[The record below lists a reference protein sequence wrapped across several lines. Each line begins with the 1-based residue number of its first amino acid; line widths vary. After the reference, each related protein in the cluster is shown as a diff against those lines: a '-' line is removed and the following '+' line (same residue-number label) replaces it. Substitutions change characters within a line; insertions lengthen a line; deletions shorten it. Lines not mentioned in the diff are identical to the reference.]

1 MLGCGLGEA
10 ALWEL
15 GVCLAVVCKLVKDL
29 SCWVTNQMHVKES
42 ICLAAS
48 RRV

>member
-15 GVCLAVVCKLVKDL
+15 GVCLVVVCKLVKDL